1 MVCEAER
8 STGTEVATESLT
20 WWHSLTW
27 TLYQAFRGTWVF
39 YPADRNHTRRILLE
53 RQPSFSAKSSKF
65 GGTYIK
71 ETEEASVRSQGIHIM
86 LDRRVLRAGADH
98 GIQAASYPCLL
109 PEVLYLVSLH
119 IEN

>member
-1 MVCEAER
+1 MVYGAER
-8 STGTEVATESLT
+8 NTGTEVESLT

-27 TLYQAFRGTWVF
+27 TLHQAFRGTRVF

-53 RQPSFSAKSSKF
+53 CQPSFSAKGSKS

-71 ETEEASVRSQGIHIM
+71 EAKEASVRGQGIHIM

-98 GIQAASYPCLL
+98 GIQPASHPCLL